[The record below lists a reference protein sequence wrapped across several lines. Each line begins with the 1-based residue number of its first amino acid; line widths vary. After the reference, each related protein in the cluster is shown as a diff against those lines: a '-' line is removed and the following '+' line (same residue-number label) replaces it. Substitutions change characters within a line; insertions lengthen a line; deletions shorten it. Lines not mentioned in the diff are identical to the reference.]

1 MLHLAVEATR
11 SRLGV
16 GRRTLV
22 VEEAAAAAD
31 MPAGVGQST
40 AAADMPA
47 GVGQCTAAADV
58 PAGLGQSTVVVAGY
72 YVAACC

>member
-1 MLHLAVEATR
+1 MLHLAVGATR

-22 VEEAAAAAD
+22 VEEAAAAG
-31 MPAGVGQST
+31 MPTGLGQST
-40 AAADMPA
+40 AAAADML
-47 GVGQCTAAADV
+47 
-58 PAGLGQSTVVVAGY
+58 AGLGQSTVVVGY